1 MSLFAKTFALVAL
14 STALL
19 FGQPTSLA
27 GDTFKL
33 DPVHSSLLFKVKHLG
48 VSYSYGR
55 FNEMDGQI
63 VWDSADP
70 SKSTFSVTVKTSSVD
85 TANAKRDEHL
95 RSPDFFDAK
104 QFPTLSFKSTSV
116 KPAGENKYEVTG
128 DLTIRG
134 VTKPITV
141 TLEHVGV
148 NSGQRGTKTGFD
160 GQFTINRQDFGV
172 AYMPQGIGNDVT
184 ILVALEADKQ

>member
-1 MSLFAKTFALVAL
+1 MRSFAFAAVLIFA
-14 STALL
+14 
-19 FGQPTSLA
+19 FGLA
-27 GDTFKL
+27 ARPAPAADQFAL

-55 FNEMDGQI
+55 FNAPTGTI

-70 SKSTFSVTVKTSSVD
+70 TKSTFQISAKVESLD
-85 TANAKRDEHL
+85 TGNAKRDGHL
-95 RSPDFFDAK
+95 KSPDFFDGK
-104 QFPTLSFKSTSV
+104 QFPTIGFKSTAV
-116 KPAGENKYEVTG
+116 KPLADNKYEVTG

-134 VTKPITV
+134 TTRPITV
-141 TLEHVGV
+141 VLEHVGTA
-148 NSGQRGTKTGFD
+148 SGPQGGTKTGFD

-184 ILVALEADKQ
+184 IFVALEADKR

>member
-1 MSLFAKTFALVAL
+1 MRLLKASAAFALSAAL
-14 STALL
+14 FVGAQS
-19 FGQPTSLA
+19 SLA

-55 FNEMDGQI
+55 FNSPEGQI

-70 SKSTFSVTVKTSSVD
+70 TKSTINVSVKTAAID
-85 TANAKRDEHL
+85 TDNAKRDEHL
-95 RSPDFFDAK
+95 KSPDFFDAK

-116 KPAGENKYEVTG
+116 KPSGENKYEVTG
-128 DLTIRG
+128 DLTVRG

-141 TLEHVGV
+141 TLEHVGT
-148 NSGQRGTKTGFD
+148 NSGPRGTKTGFD

-172 AYMPQGIGNDVT
+172 AYMPQGIGDEVT
-184 ILVALEADKQ
+184 IFVALEADKQ